1 MMESPPMIPVFSPFF
16 TGREL
21 EYLTR
26 AVTTGWISSAG
37 PFLADFEEALARQ
50 VGVAHA
56 EACSSG
62 TAALHLVLHA
72 LGIGPGDEV
81 IVPSQTFYAT
91 TAAVAYVGATPV
103 FAEMLE
109 DAWTIDPEDCV
120 SKLSPKT
127 RAIIPV
133 DLFGL
138 CAEIPALRRALAKAG
153 RDDVFLL
160 EDAAE
165 AYGSALEGVHAGA
178 LGDAAIFS
186 FYGNKTITTGEG
198 GMVTT
203 SREELASR
211 VHFLKNHAMSAE
223 KRYFHP
229 EVGFNYRMTNLQA
242 AVGLA
247 QLEAASELIAR
258 KIRIHARYREALEG
272 ERGVR
277 LQVVPPGHSFVPWL
291 TTVVDDALAG
301 EEDRDALLE
310 RLRARGIDTR
320 PMFYPNH
327 LLPAFA
333 KSPSAAMG
341 SLPLTE
347 SISFRGFGLPSGA
360 ALTDSEIDRVVEA
373 YLAERRALA

>member
-1 MMESPPMIPVFSPFF
+1 MADEPMIPVFSPYF

-37 PFLADFEEALARQ
+37 PFLAEFEEAFARN
-50 VGVAHA
+50 VGVPSA

-72 LGIGPGDEV
+72 LGVGPGDEV

-91 TAAVAYVGATPV
+91 TAAIAYVGATPV

-109 DAWTIDPEDCV
+109 DAWTVDPSDCIG
-120 SKLSPKT
+120 KLSPKT

-138 CAEIPALRRALAKAG
+138 CAEIPTLRRALAQAG

-165 AYGSALEGVHAGA
+165 SYGSSLDGVQAGR

-211 VHFLKNHAMSAE
+211 VRFLKNHAMSPE

-247 QLEAASELIAR
+247 QLESAADLIAR
-258 KIRIHARYREALEG
+258 KIRVHARYREALEG
-272 ERGVR
+272 ERGVH
-277 LQVVPPGHSFVPWL
+277 LQAVPPGHSFVPWL
-291 TTVVDDALAG
+291 TTVVDDALSS
-301 EEDRDALLE
+301 EEDRDALLD

-333 KSPSAAMG
+333 ASPTALSG
-341 SLPLTE
+341 SLPRTE

-360 ALTDSEIDRVVEA
+360 ALSDGEIDRVIEA
-373 YLAERRALA
+373 YLAERRPIA

>member
-1 MMESPPMIPVFSPFF
+1 MNDAPMIPVFSPYF

-26 AVTTGWISSAG
+26 AVETGWISSAG
-37 PFLADFEEALARQ
+37 PFLAEFEANLAND
-50 VGVAHA
+50 VGSLYA

-72 LGIGPGDEV
+72 LGIGKGDEV

-91 TAAVAYVGATPV
+91 TAAVHYTGATPV
-103 FAEMLE
+103 FADMLE
-109 DAWTIDPEDCV
+109 DAWTIDPKDCAQ
-120 SKLSPKT
+120 KLSPRT

-133 DLFGL
+133 DIFGL
-138 CAEIPALRRALAKAG
+138 CADFPALRAMLQEADRE
-153 RDDVFLL
+153 DIFLL

-165 AYGSALEGVHAGA
+165 SYGSSLHGVRAGA

-203 SREELASR
+203 SRADLAER
-211 VHFLKNHAMSAE
+211 VRFLKNHAMSPE

-247 QLEAASELIAR
+247 QLEGLSELKAR
-258 KIRIHARYREALEG
+258 KVRVHARYRAALEG
-272 ERGVR
+272 VEGIR
-277 LQVVPPGHSFVPWL
+277 LQAVPPGHDFVPWL
-291 TTVVDDALAG
+291 TTVVDLALSGEDA
-301 EEDRDALLE
+301 RDMLLDH
-310 RLRARGIDTR
+310 LRARGIDTR

-327 LLPAFA
+327 LLPAFTED
-333 KSPSAAMG
+333 PS
-341 SLPLTE
+341 SLRGTLPITE
-347 SISFRGFGLPSGA
+347 SLSFRGFGLPSGA
-360 ALTDSEIDRVVEA
+360 GLTDAEIDRVVET
-373 YLAERRALA
+373 YLAERRRFF

>member
-1 MMESPPMIPVFSPFF
+1 MDGSPMIPVFAPYF
-16 TGREL
+16 TGHEL

-26 AVTTGWISSAG
+26 AVQTGWISSAG
-37 PFLADFEEALARQ
+37 PFLREFEEKLAAD
-50 VGVAHA
+50 VGVPFA

-91 TAAVAYVGATPV
+91 TAAVAYTGATPV
-103 FAEMLE
+103 FADILE
-109 DAWTIDPEDCV
+109 DTWTLDPSDCV
-120 SKLSPKT
+120 RKLSPKT
-127 RAIIPV
+127 RVVIPV

-138 CAEIPALRRALAKAG
+138 CADIPALRAALAKAG

-165 AYGSALEGVHAGA
+165 AYGSALHGVRAGA
-178 LGDAAIFS
+178 LGDASIFS
-186 FYGNKTITTGEG
+186 FYGNKTITAGEG

-203 SREELASR
+203 SRPELAER
-211 VHFLKNHAMSAE
+211 VRFLKNHAMSAT

-247 QLEAASELIAR
+247 QLAGIDELFAR
-258 KIRIHARYREALEG
+258 KQRIHARYRAGLEG
-272 ERGVR
+272 QKGVR
-277 LQVVPPGHSFVPWL
+277 LQAVPEGHAFMPWL
-291 TTVVDDALAG
+291 TTVVDEALAG
-301 EEDRDALLE
+301 EEERDALLE
-310 RLRARGIDTR
+310 RLRQRGIDTR

-333 KSPSAAMG
+333 SAPTAVRG
-341 SLPLTE
+341 SLPVTE
-347 SISFRGFGLPSGA
+347 ALSFRGFGLPSGA
-360 ALTDSEIDRVVEA
+360 GLTDAEIDRVLET
-373 YLAERRALA
+373 YLDERRHFA

>member
-1 MMESPPMIPVFSPFF
+1 MTSSPMIPVFSPFF
-16 TGREL
+16 SGREL

-26 AVTTGWISSAG
+26 AVQTGWISSAG
-37 PFLADFEEALARQ
+37 PFLGEFEDKLAKD
-50 VGVAHA
+50 VGVLRA

-72 LGIGPGDEV
+72 LGVGQGDEV

-91 TAAVAYVGATPV
+91 TAAIHYVGAKPV
-103 FAEMLE
+103 FADVLE
-109 DAWTIDPEDCV
+109 DAWTLDPTDCAR
-120 SKLSPKT
+120 KLSPKT
-127 RAIIPV
+127 RAVIPV

-138 CAEIPALRRALAKAG
+138 CADIPAIREALGRAG
-153 RDDVFLL
+153 RSDVFIL

-165 AYGSALEGVHAGA
+165 AYGSALGGVRAGA

-203 SREELASR
+203 SRVDLADR
-211 VHFLKNHAMSAE
+211 VRFLKNHAMSEA

-247 QLEAASELIAR
+247 QLEAIDDLFAR
-258 KIRIHARYREALEG
+258 KVRIHGRYRRALEG
-272 ERGVR
+272 IPGVH
-277 LQVVPPGHSFVPWL
+277 LQAVPPGHEFVPWL

-301 EEDRDALLE
+301 EEERDLLLAK
-310 RLRARGIDTR
+310 LRERGIDTR

-333 KSPSAAMG
+333 SDPSALRG
-341 SLPLTE
+341 SLPVTE

-360 ALTDSEIDRVVEA
+360 GLTDAEIDRVVA
-373 YLAERRALA
+373 TYLEERRFFA

>member
-1 MMESPPMIPVFSPFF
+1 MDGSPMIPVFAPYF

-26 AVTTGWISSAG
+26 AIQTGWISSAG
-37 PFLADFEEALARQ
+37 PFLREFEEKMAAD
-50 VGVAHA
+50 VGVTFA

-91 TAAVAYVGATPV
+91 TAAIAYTGATPV
-103 FAEMLE
+103 FADILE
-109 DAWTIDPEDCV
+109 DTWTLDPTDCV
-120 SKLSPKT
+120 RKLSPRT
-127 RAIIPV
+127 RVVIPV

-138 CAEIPALRRALAKAG
+138 CADVPALRAALAKAG
-153 RDDVFLL
+153 RDDVFIL

-165 AYGSALEGVHAGA
+165 AYGSSLHGVRAGA
-178 LGDAAIFS
+178 LGDAGIFS
-186 FYGNKTITTGEG
+186 FYGNKTITAGEG
-198 GMVTT
+198 GMVLT
-203 SREELASR
+203 SRPDLAER
-211 VHFLKNHAMSAE
+211 VRFLKNHAMSAT

-247 QLEAASELIAR
+247 QLAGADELLAR
-258 KIRIHARYREALEG
+258 KRRIHARYRAALEG
-272 ERGVR
+272 QKGIR
-277 LQVVPPGHSFVPWL
+277 LQAVPQGHAFLPWL

-301 EEDRDALLE
+301 EEERDALLE
-310 RLRARGIDTR
+310 RLRRRGIDTR

-327 LLPAFA
+327 LLPAFTKA
-333 KSPSAAMG
+333 PAAARG
-341 SLPLTE
+341 SLPVTE
-347 SISFRGFGLPSGA
+347 RLSFRGFGLPSGA
-360 ALTDSEIDRVVEA
+360 GLTDAEIDRVVET
-373 YLAERRALA
+373 YLDERRHFA

>member
-1 MMESPPMIPVFSPFF
+1 MESLPTIPVFSPYF

-26 AVTTGWISSAG
+26 AVQTGWISSAG
-37 PFLADFEEALARQ
+37 PFLGEFEEKLAADI
-50 VGVAHA
+50 GVPHA

-72 LGIGPGDEV
+72 LGIGQGDEV

-91 TAAVAYVGATPV
+91 TAAVAYTGATPV
-103 FAEMLE
+103 FAEMLD
-109 DAWTIDPEDCV
+109 DAWTLDPEDAIRR
-120 SKLSPKT
+120 LSPRT

-138 CAEIPALRRALAKAG
+138 CADIPALRKLLAKAG
-153 RDDVFLL
+153 REDVFLL

-165 AYGSALEGVHAGA
+165 AYGSSLHGVRAGA
-178 LGDAAIFS
+178 LGDAGIFS

-203 SREELASR
+203 AHGELAER
-211 VHFLKNHAMSAE
+211 VRFLKNHAMSAS

-247 QLEAASELIAR
+247 QLEAVSDLKTR
-258 KIRIHARYREALEG
+258 KLRIHARYRSALQNEAG
-272 ERGVR
+272 IR
-277 LQVVPPGHSFVPWL
+277 LQAVPPGHDFIPWL
-291 TTVVDDALAG
+291 TTVVDDVLAG
-301 EEDRDALLE
+301 EEERDALLS
-310 RLRARGIDTR
+310 RLRVRGIDTR

-333 KSPSAAMG
+333 KDPASLRG
-341 SLPLTE
+341 SLPVTE
-347 SISFRGFGLPSGA
+347 SLSFRGFGLPSGA
-360 ALTDSEIDRVVEA
+360 GLSDPEIDRVVET
-373 YLAERRALA
+373 YLEERRFFA

>member
-1 MMESPPMIPVFSPFF
+1 MDGSPMIPVFAPYF

-26 AVTTGWISSAG
+26 AVQTGWISSAG
-37 PFLADFEEALARQ
+37 PFLREFEEKMATDI
-50 VGVAHA
+50 GVDAA

-91 TAAVAYVGATPV
+91 TAAVSYTGATPV
-103 FAEMLE
+103 FADIL
-109 DAWTIDPEDCV
+109 DDTWTIDPADCAR
-120 SKLSPKT
+120 KLSPKT
-127 RAIIPV
+127 RAVIPV
-133 DLFGL
+133 DIFGL
-138 CAEIPALRRALAKAG
+138 CADIPRLRAVLAQAG
-153 RDDVFLL
+153 RDDVFIL

-165 AYGSALEGVHAGA
+165 AYGSALHGIRAGA
-178 LGDAAIFS
+178 LGDAGIFS
-186 FYGNKTITTGEG
+186 FYGNKTITAGEG
-198 GMVTT
+198 GLVTT
-203 SREELASR
+203 SRPELAER
-211 VHFLKNHAMSAE
+211 VRFLKNHAMSAT

-247 QLEAASELIAR
+247 QLAGKDELFAR
-258 KIRIHARYREALEG
+258 KQRIHARYRAALEG
-272 ERGVR
+272 QEGVR
-277 LQVVPPGHSFVPWL
+277 LQAVPEGHSFMPWL
-291 TTVVDDALAG
+291 TTVVDDALTG
-301 EEDRDALLE
+301 EEERDALLE
-310 RLRARGIDTR
+310 RLRRRGIDTR

-333 KSPSAAMG
+333 AAPSAQRG
-341 SLPLTE
+341 SLPVTE

-360 ALTDSEIDRVVEA
+360 GLTDAEIDRVVES
-373 YLAERRALA
+373 YLDERRHLA